1 MALPDISPRGS
12 RPYPA
17 VVASAAFSI
26 GVLSLQDVPW
36 PVLVERARRAESL
49 GFDVFWVADHFV
61 NPYAPRA
68 HWYEGWTVL
77 AGLAAATERI
87 RIGTL
92 VTSNTLRNPVL
103 LARMA
108 MTVDHISGGRLELGI
123 GPGGAPLDYSM
134 LGLPTWSPGERVD
147 RLDETLRV
155 LIPLLET
162 GEAHHDGRYHR
173 IDEAIVAPRPIQQPR
188 PPITIGALGPRA
200 IELAARHG
208 DAWNTYGVAE
218 GRSAAGHL
226 SHPDALVAT
235 ARRVALL
242 DAACD
247 RLGRDRASIRRSYLS
262 FRGILEPIGKPAEF
276 AAMVDDFR
284 SLGFTQL
291 SLYWPSSADEEAVL
305 EAVGREVLPS
315 LR

>member
-1 MALPDISPRGS
+1 MADPP
-12 RPYPA
+12 
-17 VVASAAFSI
+17 FSI
-26 GVLSLQDVPW
+26 GILALQDVPW
-36 PVLVERARRAESL
+36 PTLVERARRAESL

-68 HWYEGWTVL
+68 PWYEGWTAL
-77 AGLAAATERI
+77 AGLAASVERI

-92 VTSNTLRNPVL
+92 VTSNTLRNPAL

-134 LGLPTWSPGERVD
+134 LGLPTWPPRERVD

-155 LIPLLET
+155 LIPLLEGGT
-162 GEAHHDGRYHR
+162 AHHDGRYLR
-173 IDEAIVAPRPIQQPR
+173 IDEAVVAPLPIQQPR

-200 IELAARHG
+200 IEVAARHG
-208 DAWNTYGVAE
+208 DAWNTYGVSA
-218 GRSAAGHL
+218 GRSATGRL
-226 SHPDALVAT
+226 SHREALAAT

-247 RLGRDRASIRRSYLS
+247 DIGRERASIRRTYLS
-262 FRGILEPIGKPAEF
+262 FRGVLEPIGSPAEF
-276 AAMVDDFR
+276 RAMVDDFR

-291 SLYWPSSADEEAVL
+291 SLYWPGTRDEEAAL
-305 EAVGREVLPS
+305 EAVAREVLPA